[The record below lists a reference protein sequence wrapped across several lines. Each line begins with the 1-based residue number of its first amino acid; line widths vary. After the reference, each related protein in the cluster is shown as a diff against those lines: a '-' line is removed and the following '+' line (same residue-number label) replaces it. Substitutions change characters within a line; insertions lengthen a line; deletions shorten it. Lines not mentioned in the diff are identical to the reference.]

1 MKKERRNIYSSV
13 AGRVFAVIFAVA
25 ILSCFLWNRVEEV
38 HAEYIFFMTEA
49 NRGGTVTIVPK
60 MGRET
65 NGYYQLAGYQV
76 TYTVTND
83 AWTAF
88 NPMEGGF
95 FYVGNN
101 LNPNAGCSFGYAPS
115 GTVQE
120 AGAIQLG
127 CMPDGRLIARCDAL
141 TNTVSCTFDVA
152 NLSEIPKYIAY
163 SYEPASGAYLHL
175 TSEMGDTHHIWY
187 YQSLQDVPVTNMTQI
202 DMDNPTIDT
211 SVQPVG
217 NSVVINGTTWAKK
230 KEIVVTAKDEKSG
243 VATVSVYQGGAL
255 KKEEKITSYMKEKEV
270 RLQVAENG
278 TYQAETYDN
287 IGNGSGKKTVVVN
300 GVDNEGPVIKKL
312 SQNTTAYCTESTISV
327 ECSDNGAGL
336 ATYAYSWNGST
347 WTNQKT
353 LKVTKNGTYT
363 VAVRDA
369 LGNQSTKSI
378 QISNIDKNPPVIDK
392 LEAVNSNFC
401 KANTIVVSASD
412 REVGL
417 AEFPYSWESGIWTN
431 EAEFFVSQNGK
442 YVVTVKDKLGN
453 ETQESIVLINIDNDA
468 PVIERCEECVDETGK
483 VTIEITA
490 SDGLMGSGLA
500 DLAYSF
506 DNGKTWQESPVFA
519 VEKNGSYTV
528 VVRDALDN
536 RVSEEVKITKVMKK
550 KEEIPKEKGEKE
562 EDSGEKE
569 NNSKDESDKNKVPI
583 PDVTLPNIIL
593 PDITVSENKIQIPEQ
608 TDNVNRDHH
617 IAIVPGNHQSIG
629 IKEANTE
636 ETQVKEDE
644 NETVK
649 ESGKENGYVKK
660 HKLKKEQQ
668 VTVDSEDLLSKR
680 EDQGEILELKPIKQS
695 KVKTVTLAVL
705 ISLMA
710 AGVLCFLLY
719 LLLFGLQHTC
729 VLYGIDDKQER
740 IRIGRLLIR
749 RYDTEWRVKVPDV
762 RLGDHGTGRYV
773 LVFHPAFVKEE
784 MPTSVIIVIAERS
797 IREILDEEVTFCI

>member
-13 AGRVFAVIFAVA
+13 AGKVFAVIFAVA
-25 ILSCFLWNRVEEV
+25 IMSCLLWNRVKEV

-49 NRGGTVTIVPK
+49 NRSGTVTIVPK
-60 MGRET
+60 MGKEA
-65 NGYYQLAGYQV
+65 NGYYQLTGYQV

-88 NPMEGGF
+88 NPTEGGF
-95 FYVGNN
+95 FYVGDN

-115 GTVQE
+115 GMVQE

-202 DMDNPTIDT
+202 DMDHPTIDT

-217 NSVVINGTTWAKK
+217 NSVVTNGTTWAKK
-230 KEIVVTAKDEKSG
+230 KEIVVTARDEKSG
-243 VATVSVYQGGAL
+243 VGTVSVYQGGAL
-255 KKEEKITSYMKEKEV
+255 KKEEKVTGYLKEKEV
-270 RLQVAENG
+270 RLQVAGNG

-312 SQNTTAYCTESTISV
+312 SQNITAYCTENTISV
-327 ECSDNGAGL
+327 ESSDNGAGL

-363 VAVRDA
+363 VVVRDA

-378 QISNIDKNPPVIDK
+378 QISNIDKNPPVIEK
-392 LEAVNSNFC
+392 LEAVNSDFC
-401 KANTIVVSASD
+401 KTNTIVVRASD
-412 REVGL
+412 QEAGL
-417 AEFPYSWESGIWTN
+417 AEFPYSWEPGIWTN
-431 EAEFFVSQNGK
+431 ETEFPVSQNGK

-453 ETQESIVLINIDNDA
+453 ENQESIVLINIDNDA
-468 PVIERCEECVDETGK
+468 PVIERCEECADETGK

-490 SDGLMGSGLA
+490 SDGPMGSGLA
-500 DLAYSF
+500 DWAYSF
-506 DNGKTWQESPVFA
+506 DNGKTWQETPVFA

-528 VVRDALDN
+528 VVRDVLDN
-536 RVSEEVKITKVMKK
+536 RVSEVVKITRVAERG
-550 KEEIPKEKGEKE
+550 EEIPEEKGE
-562 EDSGEKE
+562 DSEEKE
-569 NNSKDESDKNKVPI
+569 NSSKDESDKNKMPI
-583 PDVTLPNIIL
+583 PNVTL

-608 TDNVNRDHH
+608 TDNANQNHH
-617 IAIVPGNHQSIG
+617 IAIIPGNHQLIG

-644 NETVK
+644 NETIN
-649 ESGKENGYVKK
+649 ESGKETGHVKK

-680 EDQGEILELKPIKQS
+680 EEQGEILELKPIKQS

-740 IRIGRLLIR
+740 IRIGRLPIR